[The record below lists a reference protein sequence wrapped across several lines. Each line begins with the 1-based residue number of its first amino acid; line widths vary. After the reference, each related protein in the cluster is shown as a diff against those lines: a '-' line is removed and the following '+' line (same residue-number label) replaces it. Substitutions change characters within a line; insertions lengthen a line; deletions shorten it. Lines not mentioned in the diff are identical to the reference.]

1 MDTEDLR
8 QYKDELK
15 ATLEEVDN
23 QLFEREVDRL
33 LNTFFSKCFPEDDD
47 FDFAF

>member
-15 ATLEEVDN
+15 DVLEEVDN
-23 QLFEREVDRL
+23 QLFEREVNRL
-33 LNTFFSKCFPEDDD
+33 LNGFFSKCFPED
-47 FDFAF
+47 F

>member
-33 LNTFFSKCFPEDDD
+33 LSFLNDDD

>member
-15 ATLEEVDN
+15 DVLEEVDN
-23 QLFEREVDRL
+23 QLFEREVNRIL
-33 LNTFFSKCFPEDDD
+33 SFLNEED
-47 FDFAF
+47 F